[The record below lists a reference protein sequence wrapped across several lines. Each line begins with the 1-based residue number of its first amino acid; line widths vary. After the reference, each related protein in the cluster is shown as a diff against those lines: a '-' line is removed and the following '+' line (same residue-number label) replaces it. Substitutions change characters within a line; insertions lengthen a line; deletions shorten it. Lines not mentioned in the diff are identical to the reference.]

1 MHFGVTGWSHL
12 ICRKNKN
19 IWLAIK
25 QINGWINFYS
35 YCVAHCH
42 HPIYFTRSKNSTERE
57 RAPNTWI
64 TNGRITLYCYV
75 FFHYSY
81 PLGIDSGT
89 NSNLLTTFIRRVG
102 YTAKTNCED
111 ARWPVSYMVATAERV
126 RWNCNAATSLAY
138 VLYSS
143 TASQTNNKNTIFEQI
158 EVASLRNRRIQTYR

>member
-111 ARWPVSYMVATAERV
+111 ARWPLSYMVDTAEREYGEI
-126 RWNCNAATSLAY
+126 ATLPPVSRMY
-138 VLYSS
+138 F
-143 TASQTNNKNTIFEQI
+143 TAQLLHKRAIKTLFLNK
-158 EVASLRNRRIQTYR
+158 